1 VPLGLIVSGL
11 IMVEEDTVKAGFQE
25 NKGLG
30 ITMTIAAVADIRL
43 GITMTIAAVADIR
56 LGITMTIAAVAV
68 AAGIH
73 PED

>member
-1 VPLGLIVSGL
+1 
-11 IMVEEDTVKAGFQE
+11 MVEEDTVKTGFRE

-43 GITMTIAAVADIR
+43 GITMTIAAVA
-56 LGITMTIAAVAV
+56 V
-68 AAGIH
+68 AADIH

>member
-1 VPLGLIVSGL
+1 
-11 IMVEEDTVKAGFQE
+11 MVEEDTVKAGVQE

-30 ITMTIAAVADIRL
+30 IIMTIAVAAGIRL
-43 GITMTIAAVADIR
+43 GIIMTIAVAAA
-56 LGITMTIAAVAV
+56 AAVVVVV

>member
-1 VPLGLIVSGL
+1 
-11 IMVEEDTVKAGFQE
+11 
-25 NKGLG
+25 
-30 ITMTIAAVADIRL
+30 MTIAAVADIRL

>member
-1 VPLGLIVSGL
+1 
-11 IMVEEDTVKAGFQE
+11 MVEEDTVKTGFRE

-68 AAGIH
+68 VADIH